1 VRRFSD
7 DSRWVGIEEIKKVLI
22 SDPLSNKGLEILAR
36 AKHLKYDIKPGLPPE
51 ELKKIIPEYDAI
63 IIRSETKL
71 KAEIIEAADRLK
83 VIGRAGIGL
92 DNVDLPAATKKG
104 IVVMN
109 TPQENAIAAAEHTIA
124 MMLSISRRIP
134 QATSSMKAGKWEK
147 KKFMGVEL
155 YNKTLG
161 IVGIGVIGSIVA
173 DRARGLKMKV
183 VAYDPYISKEA
194 AEKKGV
200 DLVSFDELLSRSDF
214 ISVHTPLT
222 EETRNLIDKNAFRK
236 MKDGVI
242 LIHCARG
249 GIVSERDLYDAIQ
262 EGKVA
267 GAALDVF
274 EKEPAVGNPLFELEQ
289 VISTPHLGAST
300 GEAQEN
306 VSIAIA
312 QQIVDYLTFGEARNA
327 VNIPMVSPDI
337 LPFLRPYLRL
347 GEKLGS
353 FLGQI
358 SNYAIEEVLIEYHGE
373 VVEYGTK
380 PITISVL
387 KGMLT
392 PFVGETV
399 NFVNAQVMA
408 KERGMKIT
416 ESSSAKT
423 EDFAS
428 LIAITARSKMEQNY
442 IAGALF
448 GRKELR
454 IVKLNDFFIEAIPE
468 GYILLVNNYDRPGVI
483 GNVGTTLGNKNIN
496 IATMQFGRDR
506 MGGNAISLLHLDA
519 PLPPGVLGEILRLP
533 NIISVRQIQ
542 L

>member
-1 VRRFSD
+1 M
-7 DSRWVGIEEIKKVLI
+7 EEIRRVLV
-22 SDPLSNKGLEILAR
+22 SDPLSNKGLEILERAR
-36 AKHLKYDIKPGLPPE
+36 NLKYDLKPGLSPE
-51 ELKKIIPEYDAI
+51 ELKKIIPEYDGI
-63 IIRSETKL
+63 IVRSETRL
-71 KAEIIEAADRLK
+71 KADLIEAGKRLK

-124 MMLSISRRIP
+124 MILSVSRKIP
-134 QATSSMKAGKWEK
+134 QATASMKAGKWEK

-161 IVGIGVIGSIVA
+161 LIGIGVIGTIVA

-183 VAYDPYISKEA
+183 IGYDPYLSKEI

-200 DLVSFDELLSRSDF
+200 DLVSLDELLRRSDF
-214 ISVHTPLT
+214 ISIHTPLT
-222 EETRNLIDKNAFRK
+222 DETRNLIDKNSFPK
-236 MKDGVI
+236 MKEGVI
-242 LIHCARG
+242 LVNCARG
-249 GIVSERDLYDAIQ
+249 GIIHEKDLYDAIQ
-262 EGKVA
+262 GGKVA

-274 EKEPAVGNPLFELEQ
+274 EKEPAVGNPLMELEG
-289 VISTPHLGAST
+289 VISTPHLGAAT
-300 GEAQEN
+300 EEAQEN
-306 VSIAIA
+306 VAIA
-312 QQIVDYLTFGEARNA
+312 VAQQVVDFLTLGEARNA
-327 VNIPMVSPDI
+327 VNMPVVSPDI
-337 LPFLRPYLRL
+337 LPSLRPYLRL
-347 GEKLGS
+347 GEQLGS

-358 SNYAIEEVLIEYHGE
+358 SNYAIEEILIEYYGE

-387 KGMLT
+387 KGLLT

-399 NFVNAQVMA
+399 NFVNAPVMA
-408 KERGMKIT
+408 KERGIKIT
-416 ESSSAKT
+416 ESTRAEA

-428 LIAITARSKMEQNY
+428 LIAIKVRSKMEQNY
-442 IAGALF
+442 IAGTLF

-468 GYILLVNNYDRPGVI
+468 GHILLVNNYDKPGVI
-483 GNVGTTLGNKNIN
+483 GNIGNALGSRSIN
-496 IATMQFGRDR
+496 IATMQFGRDQ
-506 MGGNAISLLHLDA
+506 MGGNAISLLHLDV
-519 PLPPGVLGEILRLP
+519 PLPPGTVGEILRLP

>member
-1 VRRFSD
+1 M
-7 DSRWVGIEEIKKVLI
+7 EEIKRVLV
-22 SDPLSNKGLEILAR
+22 SDPLSSKGLEILGS
-36 AKHLKYDIKPGLPPE
+36 AKNLKYDLKPGLSPE
-51 ELKKIIPEYDAI
+51 ELIKIMPEYDAI

-71 KAEIIEAADRLK
+71 KADLIEAGRRLK

-104 IVVMN
+104 VVVMN

-124 MMLSISRRIP
+124 MILSISRKIP
-134 QATSSMKAGKWEK
+134 QATASMKAGKWEK

-155 YNKTLG
+155 YTKTLG
-161 IVGIGVIGSIVA
+161 LIGIGVIGTIVA

-183 VAYDPYISKEA
+183 IGYDPYLSKEV

-200 DLVSFDELLSRSDF
+200 DMVSLDELLERSDF
-214 ISVHTPLT
+214 ISIHTPLT
-222 EETRNLIDKNAFRK
+222 DETRNLIDKKAFSK
-236 MKDGVI
+236 MKKGVI
-242 LIHCARG
+242 LVNCARG
-249 GIVSERDLYDAIQ
+249 GIINEKDLHEALQ

-274 EKEPAVGNPLFELEQ
+274 EKEPSIGNPLLELEG
-289 VISTPHLGAST
+289 VISTPHLGAAT
-300 GEAQEN
+300 EEAQEN

-312 QQIVDYLTFGEARNA
+312 QQVVDFLTSGEARNA
-327 VNIPMVSPDI
+327 VNMPAVSPDI

-347 GEKLGS
+347 GEQLGS

-358 SNYAIEEVLIEYHGE
+358 SNYAIEEVLIEYYGE

-387 KGMLT
+387 KGLLT

-399 NFVNAQVMA
+399 NFVNAPVMA
-408 KERGMKIT
+408 KERGIKVT
-416 ESSSAKT
+416 ESTRAVT
-423 EDFAS
+423 EDYAS
-428 LIAITARSKMEQNY
+428 LIAITARSKMEPNY
-442 IAGALF
+442 IAGTLF

-468 GYILLVNNYDRPGVI
+468 GHILLVNNYDKPGVI
-483 GNVGTTLGNKNIN
+483 GNIGNALGSRNIN
-496 IATMQFGRDR
+496 IATMQFGRDQ
-506 MGGNAISLLHLDA
+506 MGGKAISLLHLDV
-519 PLPPGVLGEILRLP
+519 PLPAGMVGDILRLP

>member
-1 VRRFSD
+1 MKGWPSGLRRCEM
-7 DSRWVGIEEIKKVLI
+7 EEIKRILV
-22 SDPLSNKGLEILAR
+22 SDPLSKKGLEILER
-36 AKHLKYDIKPGLPPE
+36 AKNLRVDVKPGLSLE
-51 ELKKIIPEYDAI
+51 ELKKIISEYDGI

-71 KAEIIEAADRLK
+71 KGELIEAGERLK

-92 DNVDLPAATKKG
+92 DNVDLPTATKKG

-124 MMLSISRRIP
+124 MILSISRKIP
-134 QATSSMKAGKWEK
+134 QATASMKTGKWEK

-155 YNKTLG
+155 YNKTMGL
-161 IVGIGVIGSIVA
+161 IGIGVIGTVVA

-183 VAYDPYISKEA
+183 IGYDPYLTKET

-222 EETRNLIDKNAFRK
+222 DETRDLIDKNAFSK
-236 MKDGVI
+236 MKNGVI
-242 LIHCARG
+242 LVNCARG
-249 GIVSERDLYDAIQ
+249 GIIKEKDLYDAIRG
-262 EGKVA
+262 GKVA

-274 EKEPAVGNPLFELEQ
+274 EKEPATGNPLLELEE

-306 VSIAIA
+306 VAIAIA
-312 QQIVDYLTFGEARNA
+312 NQVVDYLTLGEARNA
-327 VNIPMVSPDI
+327 VNMPAVSPDI

-373 VVEYGTK
+373 VLEYGTK

-387 KGMLT
+387 KGLLT

-399 NFVNAQVMA
+399 NFVNAPVMA
-408 KERGMKIT
+408 KERGIRVT
-416 ESSSAKT
+416 ESTRDKA

-428 LIAITARSKMEQNY
+428 LIALTARSKMEQNY
-442 IAGALF
+442 IAGTLF
-448 GRKELR
+448 GKKELR
-454 IVKLNDFFIEAIPE
+454 IVKLNDFFIEALPE
-468 GYILLVNNYDRPGVI
+468 GYILLVNNYDKPGVI
-483 GNVGTTLGNKNIN
+483 GNIGAALGTRNIN

-519 PLPPGVLGEILRLP
+519 SLPPGMLGEILRLP
-533 NIISVRQIQ
+533 NIISVRQIK

>member
-1 VRRFSD
+1 M
-7 DSRWVGIEEIKKVLI
+7 EEIKKVLV
-22 SDPLSNKGLEILAR
+22 SDPLSKKGLEILGR
-36 AKHLKYDIKPGLPPE
+36 AQNLQYDLKPGLSPE
-51 ELKKIIPEYDAI
+51 ELKKILPEYDGI

-71 KAEIIEAADRLK
+71 KSDIIEAGTRLR

-124 MMLSISRRIP
+124 MILSISRKIP
-134 QATSSMKAGKWEK
+134 QATASMKAGKWEK

-161 IVGIGVIGSIVA
+161 MIGVGVIGTVVA

-183 VAYDPYISKEA
+183 IGYDPYLSKEV

-200 DLVSFDELLSRSDF
+200 DLVSYDELLNRSDF
-214 ISVHTPLT
+214 VTVHTPLT
-222 EETRNLIDKNAFRK
+222 DETRNLIDKNTLDK

-242 LIHCARG
+242 LINCARG
-249 GIVSERDLYDAIQ
+249 GIINEKDLYDAIKG
-262 EGKVA
+262 GKVA

-274 EKEPAVGNPLFELEQ
+274 EKEPATGNPLLELEE
-289 VISTPHLGAST
+289 VVTTPHLGAST

-312 QQIVDYLTFGEARNA
+312 QQIVDYLTIGEARNA
-327 VNIPMVSPDI
+327 VNMPAVSPDI

-358 SNYAIEEVLIEYHGE
+358 SNYAIEELLIEYQGE
-373 VVEYGTK
+373 VVDYGTK

-387 KGMLT
+387 KGLLT

-399 NFVNAQVMA
+399 NFVNAPVMA
-408 KERGMKIT
+408 KERGIKIT
-416 ESSSAKT
+416 ESTSAKA

-428 LIAITARSKMEQNY
+428 LIALTARSKMEQNY
-442 IAGALF
+442 IAGTPF
-448 GRKELR
+448 GRRELR
-454 IVKLNDFFIEAIPE
+454 IVKLNDFLIEALPE
-468 GYILLVNNYDRPGVI
+468 GYILLVNNYDKPGVI
-483 GNVGTTLGNKNIN
+483 GNLGNALGSRNIN

-519 PLPPGVLGEILRLP
+519 PLPPGMLGEILRLP

>member
-1 VRRFSD
+1 M
-7 DSRWVGIEEIKKVLI
+7 EEIKKILV
-22 SDPLSNKGLEILAR
+22 SDPLSTKGLEILEG
-36 AKHLKYDIKPGLPPE
+36 AKNLKYDLKPGLSPE
-51 ELKKIIPEYDAI
+51 ELKRVLPGYDAI

-71 KAEIIEAADRLK
+71 KADLVEAGTRLK

-109 TPQENAIAAAEHTIA
+109 TPQENAIAAAEHTLA
-124 MMLSISRRIP
+124 MILSVSRKIP
-134 QATSSMKAGKWEK
+134 QATASMKAGKWEK

-155 YNKTLG
+155 YTKTLG
-161 IVGIGVIGSIVA
+161 LIGIGVIGTIVA

-183 VAYDPYISKEA
+183 IGYDPYLSKEV

-200 DLVSFDELLSRSDF
+200 DMVSLEELLARSDF
-214 ISVHTPLT
+214 ISIHTPLT
-222 EETRNLIDKNAFRK
+222 DETRNLIDRKAFSK
-236 MKDGVI
+236 MKKGVI
-242 LIHCARG
+242 LVNCARG
-249 GIVSERDLYDAIQ
+249 GIVNEKDLHEAVQ

-274 EKEPAVGNPLFELEQ
+274 EKEPSIGNPLLDLEA
-289 VISTPHLGAST
+289 VISTPHLGAAT
-300 GEAQEN
+300 EEAQEN
-306 VSIAIA
+306 VAIAIA
-312 QQIVDYLTFGEARNA
+312 QQVVEFLTSGEARNA
-327 VNIPMVSPDI
+327 VNMPAVSPDI
-337 LPFLRPYLRL
+337 LPSLRPYLRL
-347 GEKLGS
+347 GEQLGS

-358 SNYAIEEVLIEYHGE
+358 SNYAIEEVLIEYYGE

-387 KGMLT
+387 KGLLT

-399 NFVNAQVMA
+399 NFVNAPIMA
-408 KERGMKIT
+408 KERGIKVT
-416 ESSSAKT
+416 ESTRAVA
-423 EDFAS
+423 EDYAS
-428 LIAITARSKMEQNY
+428 LIAITARSKMERNY
-442 IAGALF
+442 IAGTLF

-468 GYILLVNNYDRPGVI
+468 GHILLVSNYDKPGVI
-483 GNVGTTLGNKNIN
+483 GNIGNTLGSRNIN
-496 IATMQFGRDR
+496 IATMQFGRDQ
-506 MGGNAISLLHLDA
+506 MGGKAISLLHLDV
-519 PLPPGVLGEILRLP
+519 PLPAGMVGDILRLP

>member
-1 VRRFSD
+1 M
-7 DSRWVGIEEIKKVLI
+7 EEIKKVLV
-22 SDPLSNKGLEILAR
+22 SDPLSNKGLEILGK
-36 AKHLKYDIKPGLPPE
+36 AKGLKYDIKSGLPPE
-51 ELKKIIPEYDAI
+51 ELKKIIPEYDAVI
-63 IIRSETKL
+63 VRSETKL
-71 KAEIIEAADRLK
+71 KAEIIEVADRLK

-92 DNVDLPAATKKG
+92 DNVDLAAATKKG

-124 MMLSISRRIP
+124 LMLSISRKIP
-134 QATSSMKAGKWEK
+134 QATSSMKEGKWEK

-161 IVGIGVIGSIVA
+161 IIGIGVIGTIVA

-183 VAYDPYISKEA
+183 IAYDPYLSKEA

-200 DLVSFDELLSRSDF
+200 DLVSFDELLARSDF
-214 ISVHTPLT
+214 ISIHTPLT
-222 EETRNLIDKNAFRK
+222 DETRNLIDQNAFKK

-242 LIHCARG
+242 LINCARG
-249 GIVSERDLYDAIQ
+249 GIINEKDLYDAIK

-274 EKEPAVGNPLFELEQ
+274 EKEPAIGNPLLELEE

-300 GEAQEN
+300 AEAQEN
-306 VSIAIA
+306 VAIAIA
-312 QQIVDYLTFGEARNA
+312 HQIVDYLLLGEARNA
-327 VNIPMVSPDI
+327 VNMPMVSPGI
-337 LPFLRPYLRL
+337 LPFLRPYLRM
-347 GEKLGS
+347 GETLGS

-358 SNYAIEEVLIEYHGE
+358 SNYAIEEVVIEYHGE

-387 KGMLT
+387 KGLLT

-408 KERGMKIT
+408 KERGIGIT
-416 ESSSAKT
+416 ESTSAKA

-428 LIAITARSKMEQNY
+428 LIGITARSKMEQNY
-442 IAGALF
+442 IAGTLF

-483 GNVGTTLGNKNIN
+483 GNIGVALGSRNIN

-506 MGGNAISLLHLDA
+506 MGGNAISLLHLDT
-519 PLPPGVLGEILRLP
+519 PLPPGMLGEILRLP

>member
-1 VRRFSD
+1 M
-7 DSRWVGIEEIKKVLI
+7 EEIKKVLI
-22 SDPLSNKGLEILAR
+22 SDPLSNKGLEILGK
-36 AKHLKYDIKPGLPPE
+36 AKNLKYDIKSGLPPE

-63 IIRSETKL
+63 IVRSETKL

-92 DNVDLPAATKKG
+92 DNVDLSAATKKG

-124 MMLSISRRIP
+124 MMLSISRKIP

-147 KKFMGVEL
+147 KKFIGVEL

-161 IVGIGVIGSIVA
+161 IIGIGVIGSIVA

-183 VAYDPYISKEA
+183 IAYDPYISKEV

-200 DLVSFDELLSRSDF
+200 DLVLLDELLSRSDF
-214 ISVHTPLT
+214 ISVHTPLID
-222 EETRNLIDKNAFRK
+222 ETRNLINKDAFRK
-236 MKDGVI
+236 VKGGVI
-242 LIHCARG
+242 LINCARG
-249 GIVSERDLYDAIQ
+249 GIVNEKDLYDAIK

-274 EKEPAVGNPLFELEQ
+274 EKEPAVGNSLIELEQ

-312 QQIVDYLTFGEARNA
+312 QQIVDYLMFGEARNA

-358 SNYAIEEVLIEYHGE
+358 SNYAIDEVLIEYHGE

-387 KGMLT
+387 KGLLT

-408 KERGMKIT
+408 KERGMRIT
-416 ESSSAKT
+416 ESTTAKA

-428 LIAITARSKMEQNY
+428 LIAITTRSKMEQHY
-442 IAGALF
+442 IAGTLF

-483 GNVGTTLGNKNIN
+483 GNIGTALGTRNIN

-506 MGGNAISLLHLDA
+506 IGGNAISLLHLDA
-519 PLPPGVLGEILRLP
+519 PLPTGMLGEILRLP

>member
-1 VRRFSD
+1 M
-7 DSRWVGIEEIKKVLI
+7 EEIKRVLV
-22 SDPLSNKGLEILAR
+22 SDPLSSKGLEILER
-36 AKHLKYDIKPGLPPE
+36 AENLKYDLKPGLSPE
-51 ELKKIIPEYDAI
+51 ELKKVIPEYDAI

-71 KAEIIEAADRLK
+71 KADLIEAGRRLK

-124 MMLSISRRIP
+124 MVLSVSRKIP
-134 QATSSMKAGKWEK
+134 QATASMKAGKWEK

-155 YNKTLG
+155 YTKTLG
-161 IVGIGVIGSIVA
+161 LIGIGVIGTIVA

-183 VAYDPYISKEA
+183 IGYDPYLSKEV

-200 DLVSFDELLSRSDF
+200 DMVSLDELLERSDF
-214 ISVHTPLT
+214 ISIHTPLT
-222 EETRNLIDKNAFRK
+222 DETRNLIDKKAFSK
-236 MKDGVI
+236 MKKGVI
-242 LIHCARG
+242 LVNCARG
-249 GIVSERDLYDAIQ
+249 GIIDEKDLHEALQ

-274 EKEPAVGNPLFELEQ
+274 EKEPSIGNPLLELEG
-289 VISTPHLGAST
+289 VISTPHLGAAT
-300 GEAQEN
+300 EEAQEN
-306 VSIAIA
+306 VAIAIA
-312 QQIVDYLTFGEARNA
+312 QQVVDFLTSGEARNA
-327 VNIPMVSPDI
+327 VNMPAVSPDI

-347 GEKLGS
+347 GEQLGS

-358 SNYAIEEVLIEYHGE
+358 SNYAIEEVLIEYYGE

-387 KGMLT
+387 KGLLT

-399 NFVNAQVMA
+399 NFVNAPIMA
-408 KERGMKIT
+408 KERGIKVT
-416 ESSSAKT
+416 ESTRAVT
-423 EDFAS
+423 EDYAS
-428 LIAITARSKMEQNY
+428 LIAITARSKMERNY
-442 IAGALF
+442 IAGTLF
-448 GRKELR
+448 GMKELR

-468 GYILLVNNYDRPGVI
+468 GHILLVNNYDKPGVI
-483 GNVGTTLGNKNIN
+483 GNIGNALGSRNIN
-496 IATMQFGRDR
+496 IATMQFGRDQ
-506 MGGNAISLLHLDA
+506 MGGKAISLLHLDV
-519 PLPPGVLGEILRLP
+519 PLPAGMVGDILRLP

>member
-1 VRRFSD
+1 M
-7 DSRWVGIEEIKKVLI
+7 EEIKKVLV
-22 SDPLSNKGLEILAR
+22 SDPLSKKGLEILGK
-36 AKHLKYDIKPGLPPE
+36 AKNLKYDIKPGLSSE
-51 ELKKIIPEYDAI
+51 ELKKIITEYDGI
-63 IIRSETKL
+63 IVRSETKL

-92 DNVDLPAATKKG
+92 DNVDLSAATKKG

-124 MMLSISRRIP
+124 MMLSISRKIP

-155 YNKTLG
+155 YNKTFG
-161 IVGIGVIGSIVA
+161 IIGIGVIGTIVA
-173 DRARGLKMKV
+173 DRARALKMRV
-183 VAYDPYISKEA
+183 IAYDPYISKEV

-200 DLVSFDELLSRSDF
+200 DLVSLDELLSRSDF
-214 ISVHTPLT
+214 ISVHSPLT

-242 LIHCARG
+242 LINCARG
-249 GIVSERDLYDAIQ
+249 GIVNEKDLYDAIK
-262 EGKVA
+262 ERKVA

-274 EKEPAVGNPLFELEQ
+274 EEEPAIGNPLFELEE

-300 GEAQEN
+300 AEAQEN
-306 VSIAIA
+306 VAIAIA
-312 QQIVDYLTFGEARNA
+312 QQIVDYLILGEARNA
-327 VNIPMVSPDI
+327 VNLPMVSPDI
-337 LPFLRPYLRL
+337 LPFMRPYLKL

-358 SNYAIEEVLIEYHGE
+358 SNYAIEEVVIEYHGE
-373 VVEYGTK
+373 VVEYGIK
-380 PITISVL
+380 PITTSVL
-387 KGMLT
+387 KGLLT

-399 NFVNAQVMA
+399 NFVNALIMA
-408 KERGMKIT
+408 KERGIRIT
-416 ESSSAKT
+416 ESTSAEA

-428 LIAITARSKMEQNY
+428 LVAITVRSKMEQNY
-442 IAGALF
+442 IAGTLF

-454 IVKLNDFFIEAIPE
+454 IVKLNAFFIEAIPE

-483 GNVGTTLGNKNIN
+483 GNIGATLGNKHIN

-506 MGGNAISLLHLDA
+506 MGGNAISLLHLDV
-519 PLPPGVLGEILRLP
+519 PLPTGMLGEILRLP

>member
-1 VRRFSD
+1 
-7 DSRWVGIEEIKKVLI
+7 
-22 SDPLSNKGLEILAR
+22 
-36 AKHLKYDIKPGLPPE
+36 
-51 ELKKIIPEYDAI
+51 
-63 IIRSETKL
+63 
-71 KAEIIEAADRLK
+71 

-124 MMLSISRRIP
+124 MILSISRKIP
-134 QATSSMKAGKWEK
+134 QATASMKAGKWEK

-161 IVGIGVIGSIVA
+161 MVGIGVIGTIVA

-183 VAYDPYISKEA
+183 IGYDPYLSKEI

-200 DLVSFDELLSRSDF
+200 DLVSFDELLARSDF
-214 ISVHTPLT
+214 ITVHTPLT
-222 EETRNLIDKNAFRK
+222 EETRSLIDKNAFDK
-236 MKDGVI
+236 MKNGVI
-242 LIHCARG
+242 MINCARG
-249 GIVSERDLYDAIQ
+249 GIIHEKDLYDAIKG
-262 EGKVA
+262 GKVA

-274 EKEPAVGNPLFELEQ
+274 EKEPAIGNPLLELEE
-289 VISTPHLGAST
+289 VVSTPHLGAST

-312 QQIVDYLTFGEARNA
+312 QQIVDYLTLGEARNA
-327 VNIPMVSPDI
+327 VNMPAVSPDI

-347 GEKLGS
+347 GEQLGS
-353 FLGQI
+353 FLSQI

-373 VVEYGTK
+373 AVEYGTK
-380 PITISVL
+380 PIMISVL
-387 KGMLT
+387 KGLLT

-399 NFVNAQVMA
+399 NFVNAPVMA
-408 KERGMKIT
+408 KERGIRVT
-416 ESSSAKT
+416 ESTSARA

-442 IAGALF
+442 IVGTLF

-454 IVKLNDFFIEAIPE
+454 IVKLNDFFIEALPE
-468 GYILLVNNYDRPGVI
+468 GYILLVNNYDKPGVI
-483 GNVGTTLGNKNIN
+483 GNLGNALGSRNIN

-519 PLPPGVLGEILRLP
+519 PLPPGMLGEILRLP

>member
-1 VRRFSD
+1 M
-7 DSRWVGIEEIKKVLI
+7 EEIRRVLV
-22 SDPLSNKGLEILAR
+22 SDPLSSKGLEILEG
-36 AKHLKYDIKPGLPPE
+36 AKNLKYDLKPGLSPE
-51 ELKKIIPEYDAI
+51 ELKKVMPDYDAI

-71 KAEIIEAADRLK
+71 KADLIEAGRRLK

-104 IVVMN
+104 VVVMN

-124 MMLSISRRIP
+124 MILSISRKIP
-134 QATSSMKAGKWEK
+134 QATASMKAGKWEK

-155 YNKTLG
+155 YTKTLG
-161 IVGIGVIGSIVA
+161 LIGIGVIGTIVA

-183 VAYDPYISKEA
+183 IGYDPYLSKEV

-200 DLVSFDELLSRSDF
+200 DTVSLDELLERSDF
-214 ISVHTPLT
+214 ISIHTPLT
-222 EETRNLIDKNAFRK
+222 DETRSLIDKKAFSK
-236 MKDGVI
+236 MKKGVI
-242 LIHCARG
+242 VVNCARG
-249 GIVSERDLYDAIQ
+249 GIVNEKDLHEAIQ

-274 EKEPAVGNPLFELEQ
+274 EKEPSIGNPLLELEG
-289 VISTPHLGAST
+289 VISTPHLGAAT
-300 GEAQEN
+300 EEAQEN
-306 VSIAIA
+306 VAIAIA
-312 QQIVDYLTFGEARNA
+312 QQVVEFLTSGEARNA
-327 VNIPMVSPDI
+327 VNMPAVSPDI
-337 LPFLRPYLRL
+337 LPSLRPYLRL
-347 GEKLGS
+347 GEQLGS

-358 SNYAIEEVLIEYHGE
+358 SNQAIEEVLIEYYGE

-387 KGMLT
+387 KGLLT

-399 NFVNAQVMA
+399 NFVNAPIMA
-408 KERGMKIT
+408 KERGIKVT
-416 ESSSAKT
+416 ESTRAVT
-423 EDFAS
+423 EDYAS
-428 LIAITARSKMEQNY
+428 LIAITARSKAERNY
-442 IAGALF
+442 IAGTLF

-468 GYILLVNNYDRPGVI
+468 GHILLVNNYDKPGVI
-483 GNVGTTLGNKNIN
+483 GNIGGALGSRNIN
-496 IATMQFGRDR
+496 IATMQFGRDQ
-506 MGGNAISLLHLDA
+506 MGGRAISLLHLDG
-519 PLPPGVLGEILRLP
+519 PLPSGMVGDILRLP

>member
-1 VRRFSD
+1 M
-7 DSRWVGIEEIKKVLI
+7 EEIGRVLV
-22 SDPLSNKGLEILAR
+22 SDPLSSKGLEILER
-36 AKHLKYDIKPGLPPE
+36 AKGLKFDVKPGLSPE
-51 ELKKIIPEYDAI
+51 ELKKIIPEYDGI

-71 KAEIIEAADRLK
+71 KGELIEAGKRLK

-104 IVVMN
+104 VVVMN
-109 TPQENAIAAAEHTIA
+109 TPQENAIAAAEHTVA
-124 MMLSISRRIP
+124 MILSVSRKIP
-134 QATSSMKAGKWEK
+134 QATASMKEGKWEK

-161 IVGIGVIGSIVA
+161 LIGIGVIGTIVA

-183 VAYDPYISKEA
+183 IGYDPYLSKEV

-200 DLVSFDELLSRSDF
+200 DLVSLDELLSRSDF

-222 EETRNLIDKNAFRK
+222 DETRNLIDKKAFSK
-236 MKDGVI
+236 MKKGVI
-242 LIHCARG
+242 LVNCARG
-249 GIVSERDLYDAIQ
+249 GIINEKDLYDAIQ

-274 EKEPAVGNPLFELEQ
+274 EKEPSTGNPLLELEA
-289 VISTPHLGAST
+289 VISTPHLGAAT
-300 GEAQEN
+300 EEAQEN
-306 VSIAIA
+306 VATAIA
-312 QQIVDYLTFGEARNA
+312 QQVVDFLTLGEARNA
-327 VNIPMVSPDI
+327 VNMPAVSPDI
-337 LPFLRPYLRL
+337 LPSLRPYLRL
-347 GEKLGS
+347 GEQLGS

-358 SNYAIEEVLIEYHGE
+358 SNYAIEEILIEYHGE

-387 KGMLT
+387 KGLLT

-399 NFVNAQVMA
+399 NFVNAPIMA
-408 KERGMKIT
+408 KERGIKVT
-416 ESSSAKT
+416 ESTRAVA
-423 EDFAS
+423 EDYAS
-428 LIAITARSKMEQNY
+428 LIALTTRSKMEQNY
-442 IAGALF
+442 IAGTLF

-468 GYILLVNNYDRPGVI
+468 GYILLVNNYDKPGVI
-483 GNVGTTLGNKNIN
+483 GNIGNALGGRNIN

-506 MGGNAISLLHLDA
+506 MGGHAISLLHLDV
-519 PLPPGVLGEILRLP
+519 PLPPGMVGDILRLP

>member
-1 VRRFSD
+1 MEEVR
-7 DSRWVGIEEIKKVLI
+7 KVLV
-22 SDPLSNKGLEILAR
+22 SDPLSKKGLEILGR
-36 AKHLKYDIKPGLPPE
+36 AKNIHCDFRPGLTPD
-51 ELKKIIPEYDAI
+51 ELKRILPEYDAI
-63 IIRSETKL
+63 IVRSETKL
-71 KAEIIEAADRLK
+71 KKEIIEAGDRLK

-92 DNVDLPAATKKG
+92 DNVDVSAATKKG

-109 TPQENAIAAAEHTIA
+109 TPKENAIAAAEHTIA
-124 MMLSISRRIP
+124 MMLSISRKIP
-134 QATSSMKAGKWEK
+134 QATASMKGGKWEK
-147 KKFMGVEL
+147 KRFMGVEL

-161 IVGIGVIGSIVA
+161 LIGIGVIGTIVA

-183 VAYDPYISKEA
+183 IGYDPYLSKEV

-214 ISVHTPLT
+214 ITIHTPLT
-222 EETRNLIDKNAFRK
+222 EETRNLIGKTAFEK
-236 MKDGVI
+236 VKPGVI
-242 LIHCARG
+242 LVNCARG
-249 GIVSERDLYDAIQ
+249 GIVNEKDLYEAIQ
-262 EGKVA
+262 AGKVS

-274 EKEPAVGNPLFELEQ
+274 EQEPAVGNPILELEG
-289 VISTPHLGAST
+289 VIGTPHLGAST

-312 QQIVDYLTFGEARNA
+312 QQIVNYFTSGEARNA
-327 VNIPMVSPDI
+327 VNMPAVSPEI
-337 LPFLRPYLRL
+337 LPLLKPYLRL

-358 SNYAIEEVLIEYHGE
+358 SNYAIEEVLIEYQGE

-387 KGMLT
+387 KGLLT

-399 NFVNAQVMA
+399 NYVNAPVMA
-408 KERGMKIT
+408 KERGIRVT
-416 ESSSAKT
+416 ESMSEKA

-428 LIAITARSKMEQNY
+428 LIALTVRSKMEENY
-442 IAGALF
+442 IAGTLF
-448 GRKELR
+448 GRRELR

-468 GYILLVNNYDRPGVI
+468 GFILLVHNYDRPGVI
-483 GNVGTTLGNKNIN
+483 GNIGSALGSRNIN

-506 MGGNAISLLHLDA
+506 IGGIAISLLHLDS
-519 PLPPGVLGEILRLP
+519 PLPPGVAGEILRLP

-542 L
+542 LNG

>member
-1 VRRFSD
+1 M
-7 DSRWVGIEEIKKVLI
+7 GEIKKVLV
-22 SDPLSNKGLEILAR
+22 SDPLSEKGLEILGR
-36 AKHLKYDIKPGLPPE
+36 AKGLQYDIKSGLPPE
-51 ELKKIIPEYDAI
+51 ELKKCLPEYDAI

-71 KAEIIEAADRLK
+71 KAEIIEAGDRLK

-92 DNVDLPAATKKG
+92 DNVDLSAATKKG
-104 IVVMN
+104 VVVMN

-124 MMLSISRRIP
+124 MMLSISRKIP
-134 QATSSMKAGKWEK
+134 QATCSMKAGKWEK
-147 KKFMGVEL
+147 KSFLGVEL
-155 YNKTLG
+155 YTKTLG
-161 IVGIGVIGSIVA
+161 IIGIGVIGTIVA

-183 VAYDPYISKEA
+183 IAYDPYLSKEV

-200 DLVSFDELLSRSDF
+200 DLVSLEELLNRSDF
-214 ISVHTPLT
+214 ISIHTPLT
-222 EETRNLIDKNAFRK
+222 EETRNLIDKNTLAK
-236 MKDGVI
+236 MKNGVI
-242 LIHCARG
+242 LVNCARG
-249 GIVSERDLYDAIQ
+249 GIINEKDLYDAIKA
-262 EGKVA
+262 GKVA

-274 EKEPAVGNPLFELEQ
+274 EKEPAIGNPLVELEQ

-312 QQIVDYLTFGEARNA
+312 QQIVDYLLYGEARNA
-327 VNIPMVSPDI
+327 VNLPMVSPDL
-337 LPFLRPYLRL
+337 LPLMRPYLNL

-353 FLGQI
+353 FLGQV
-358 SNYAIEEVLIEYHGE
+358 SNYAIEEVLIEYQGE

-380 PITISVL
+380 PITTSVL
-387 KGMLT
+387 KGLLT

-399 NFVNAQVMA
+399 NFVNAHVVA
-408 KERGMKIT
+408 KERGIRIT
-416 ESSSAKT
+416 ESTSAKA

-428 LIAITARSKMEQNY
+428 LLTITGRSKVEQNY
-442 IAGALF
+442 IAGTLF

-454 IVKLNDFFIEAIPE
+454 IVRLNDIFIEAIPE

-483 GNVGTTLGNKNIN
+483 GNIGTALGSRNIN

-506 MGGNAISLLHLDA
+506 MGGHAISLLHIDA
-519 PLPPGVLGEILRLP
+519 PLPPGMLGEILRFP
-533 NIISVRQIQ
+533 HIISVRQIQ

>member
-1 VRRFSD
+1 M
-7 DSRWVGIEEIKKVLI
+7 EEIRRVLV
-22 SDPLSNKGLEILAR
+22 SDPLSSRGLEILGR
-36 AKHLKYDIKPGLPPE
+36 AKNLKYDLKPGLSPE
-51 ELKKIIPEYDAI
+51 ELKKIIPEYDGI
-63 IIRSETKL
+63 IVRSETKL
-71 KAEIIEAADRLK
+71 KEDLIEAGKRLK

-124 MMLSISRRIP
+124 MILSVSRKIP
-134 QATSSMKAGKWEK
+134 QATASMKAGKWEK

-161 IVGIGVIGSIVA
+161 LIGIGVIGTIVA

-183 VAYDPYISKEA
+183 IGYDPYLSKEI

-200 DLVSFDELLSRSDF
+200 DLVSLDELLRRSDF
-214 ISVHTPLT
+214 ISIHTPLT
-222 EETRNLIDKNAFRK
+222 DETRNLIDRNAFPK
-236 MKDGVI
+236 MKEGVI
-242 LIHCARG
+242 LVNCARG
-249 GIVSERDLYDAIQ
+249 GIIHEKDLYDAIQ
-262 EGKVA
+262 GGKVA

-274 EKEPAVGNPLFELEQ
+274 EKEPAVGNPLLELET
-289 VISTPHLGAST
+289 VISTPHLGAAT
-300 GEAQEN
+300 EEAQEN
-306 VSIAIA
+306 VAIAIS
-312 QQIVDYLTFGEARNA
+312 QQIVDFLTLGEARNA
-327 VNIPMVSPDI
+327 VNMPVVSPDI
-337 LPFLRPYLRL
+337 LPSLRPYLRL
-347 GEKLGS
+347 GEQLGS

-358 SNYAIEEVLIEYHGE
+358 SNYAIEEILIEYHGE

-387 KGMLT
+387 KGLLT

-399 NFVNAQVMA
+399 NFVNAPVMA
-408 KERGMKIT
+408 KERGIKIT
-416 ESSSAKT
+416 ESTRAEA

-428 LIAITARSKMEQNY
+428 LIALRTQSKMEQNY
-442 IAGALF
+442 IAGTLF

-468 GYILLVNNYDRPGVI
+468 GHILLVNNYDKPGVI
-483 GNVGTTLGNKNIN
+483 GNIGNALGSQNIN
-496 IATMQFGRDR
+496 IATMQFGRDQR
-506 MGGNAISLLHLDA
+506 GGNAISLLHLDV
-519 PLPPGVLGEILRLP
+519 PLPPGTVGEILRLP

>member
-1 VRRFSD
+1 M
-7 DSRWVGIEEIKKVLI
+7 EEIKKVLI
-22 SDPLSNKGLEILAR
+22 SDPLSKKGLEILGK
-36 AKHLKYDIKPGLPPE
+36 AKNIQYDLKTGLSPE
-51 ELKKIIPEYDAI
+51 ELKKILPEYDAI

-71 KAEIIEAADRLK
+71 KKDIIDVMDHLQ

-92 DNVDLPAATKKG
+92 DNVDLNAATKKG

-124 MMLSISRRIP
+124 MMLSISRKIP
-134 QATSSMKAGKWEK
+134 QATASMRAGKWEK

-155 YNKTLG
+155 YSKTLG
-161 IVGIGVIGSIVA
+161 LIGIGVIGTIVA

-183 VAYDPYISKEA
+183 IGYDPYLSKET

-200 DLVSFDELLSRSDF
+200 ELVSFDDLLSRSDF
-214 ISVHTPLT
+214 ISIHTPFT
-222 EETRNLIDKNAFRK
+222 DETRNLINQNTFAK
-236 MKDGVI
+236 MRNGVI
-242 LIHCARG
+242 LINCARG
-249 GIVSERDLYDAIQ
+249 GIVNEKDLYDAMKA
-262 EGKVA
+262 GKVA

-274 EKEPAVGNPLFELEQ
+274 EQEPATGNPLLELEE
-289 VISTPHLGAST
+289 VIGTPHLGAAT

-312 QQIVDYLTFGEARNA
+312 QQIVDYFTLGEARNA
-327 VNIPMVSPDI
+327 VNMPAVSPEI
-337 LPFLRPYLRL
+337 LPLLRPYLRL

-358 SNYAIEEVLIEYHGE
+358 SNYAIEEVLIEYQGE
-373 VVEYGTK
+373 VVDYGTK
-380 PITISVL
+380 PITISIL
-387 KGMLT
+387 KGLLT

-399 NFVNAQVMA
+399 NFVNAPVMA
-408 KERGMKIT
+408 KERGIRIT
-416 ESSSAKT
+416 ESTSVKA

-428 LIAITARSKMEQNY
+428 LIALTARSKMEENY

-454 IVKLNDFFIEAIPE
+454 IVKLNDFIIEALPE

-483 GNVGTTLGNKNIN
+483 GNIGTTLGSRDIN

-506 MGGNAISLLHLDA
+506 MGGTAISLLHLDS
-519 PLPPGVLGEILRLP
+519 PLPPGVIGEILRLP

>member
-1 VRRFSD
+1 M
-7 DSRWVGIEEIKKVLI
+7 EEIKRVLV
-22 SDPLSNKGLEILAR
+22 SDPLSSKGLEILER
-36 AKHLKYDIKPGLPPE
+36 AKGLKYDLKAGVSLE
-51 ELKKIIPEYDAI
+51 ELKRIIPEYDGI

-71 KAEIIEAADRLK
+71 KGDLIEAGNRLK

-92 DNVDLPAATKKG
+92 DNVDLPAATRKG

-109 TPQENAIAAAEHTIA
+109 TPQENAIAAAEHTMA
-124 MMLSISRRIP
+124 MIFSVSRKIP
-134 QATSSMKAGKWEK
+134 QATASMKAGKWEK

-161 IVGIGVIGSIVA
+161 LIGIGVIGTIVA
-173 DRARGLKMKV
+173 DRARGLRMKV
-183 VAYDPYISKEA
+183 IGYDPYLSKEI

-200 DLVSFDELLSRSDF
+200 DLVSLDELLRRSDF
-214 ISVHTPLT
+214 ISIHTPLT
-222 EETRNLIDKNAFRK
+222 DETRNLVDKNAFTK
-236 MKDGVI
+236 MKKGVI
-242 LIHCARG
+242 LINCARG
-249 GIVSERDLYDAIQ
+249 GIINEKDLYDSVKG
-262 EGKVA
+262 GKVA

-274 EKEPAVGNPLFELEQ
+274 EKEPAVGNPLLELES
-289 VISTPHLGAST
+289 VISTPHLGAAT
-300 GEAQEN
+300 EEAQEN
-306 VSIAIA
+306 VAIAIA
-312 QQIVDYLTFGEARNA
+312 QQVVDFLTLGEARNA
-327 VNIPMVSPDI
+327 VNMPAVSPDI
-337 LPFLRPYLRL
+337 LPSLRPYLRL
-347 GEKLGS
+347 GEQLGS

-358 SNYAIEEVLIEYHGE
+358 SNYAIEEILIEYHGE

-387 KGMLT
+387 KGLLT

-399 NFVNAQVMA
+399 NFVNAPVMA
-408 KERGMKIT
+408 KERGIKIT
-416 ESSSAKT
+416 ESTRAEA

-428 LIAITARSKMEQNY
+428 LIALTTRSKMEQNY
-442 IAGALF
+442 IAGTLF

-468 GYILLVNNYDRPGVI
+468 GHILLVNNYDKPGVI
-483 GNVGTTLGNKNIN
+483 GNIGNALGSRDIN

-506 MGGNAISLLHLDA
+506 MGGNAISLLHLDV
-519 PLPPGVLGEILRLP
+519 PLPPGMVGDILRMP

>member
-1 VRRFSD
+1 M
-7 DSRWVGIEEIKKVLI
+7 EEIKKILV
-22 SDPLSNKGLEILAR
+22 SDPLSKRGLEILDK
-36 AKHLKYDIKPGLPPE
+36 AKEIKYDLKPGLSPE

-71 KAEIIEAADRLK
+71 KAEIIEAADHLK

-92 DNVDLPAATKKG
+92 DNVDLRAATKKG

-124 MMLSISRRIP
+124 MMLSISRKIP
-134 QATSSMKAGKWEK
+134 QATAIMRAGKWEK
-147 KKFMGVEL
+147 RKFMGVEL
-155 YNKTLG
+155 YGKTLG
-161 IVGIGVIGSIVA
+161 LIGIGVIGTIVA

-183 VAYDPYISKEA
+183 IGYDPYLSKEV

-200 DLVSFDELLSRSDF
+200 ELVSMDELLNKSDF

-222 EETRNLIDKNAFRK
+222 DETRNLIDKNSFKK
-236 MKDGVI
+236 MRNGVI
-242 LIHCARG
+242 LINCARG
-249 GIVSERDLYDAIQ
+249 GIVNEKDLYEAIK

-274 EKEPAVGNPLFELEQ
+274 EKEPAIGNPLLELEE
-289 VISTPHLGAST
+289 VIGTPHLGAST

-312 QQIVDYLTFGEARNA
+312 QQIIDYLILGEARNA
-327 VNIPMVSPDI
+327 VNMPMVSPDI

-353 FLGQI
+353 FLAQI
-358 SNYAIEEVLIEYHGE
+358 CNYAIEEVLIEYHGE
-373 VVEYGTK
+373 VIEFGTK

-387 KGMLT
+387 KGLLT

-408 KERGMKIT
+408 KERGMRIT
-416 ESSSAKT
+416 ESTSAKA

-428 LIAITARSKMEQNY
+428 LIAITTRSKMEQNY

-454 IVKLNDFFIEAIPE
+454 IVKLNDFLIEAIPE
-468 GYILLVNNYDRPGVI
+468 GHILLVNNYDRPGVI
-483 GNVGTTLGNKNIN
+483 GNIGTALGSRNIN
-496 IATMQFGRDR
+496 IATMQFGRDQ
-506 MGGNAISLLHLDA
+506 MGGNAISLLHLDT
-519 PLPPGVLGEILRLP
+519 PLPPGILGEILRLP

>member
-1 VRRFSD
+1 M
-7 DSRWVGIEEIKKVLI
+7 EEIKRILV
-22 SDPLSNKGLEILAR
+22 SDPLSKKGLEILER
-36 AKHLKYDIKPGLPPE
+36 AKHLRLDVKPGLSPE
-51 ELKKIIPEYDAI
+51 ELKKIISEYDAI

-71 KAEIIEAADRLK
+71 KSELIEAGERLK

-92 DNVDLPAATKKG
+92 DNVDLPTATKRG

-124 MMLSISRRIP
+124 MILSISRKIP
-134 QATSSMKAGKWEK
+134 QATASMKTGKWEK

-161 IVGIGVIGSIVA
+161 LIGIGVIGTVVA

-183 VAYDPYISKEA
+183 IGYDPYLSKET

-222 EETRNLIDKNAFRK
+222 DETRNLIDKNALSK
-236 MKDGVI
+236 MKNGVI
-242 LIHCARG
+242 LVNCARG
-249 GIVSERDLYDAIQ
+249 GIINEKDLYDAIQ
-262 EGKVA
+262 GGKVA

-274 EKEPAVGNPLFELEQ
+274 EKEPATGNPLLELEE

-306 VSIAIA
+306 VAIAIA
-312 QQIVDYLTFGEARNA
+312 NQVVDYLTLGEARNA
-327 VNIPMVSPDI
+327 VNMPAVSPDI

-373 VVEYGTK
+373 VLEYGTK

-387 KGMLT
+387 KGLLT

-399 NFVNAQVMA
+399 NFVNAPVMA
-408 KERGMKIT
+408 KERGIRIT
-416 ESSSAKT
+416 ESTSDKA

-428 LIAITARSKMEQNY
+428 LIALTARSKMEQNY
-442 IAGALF
+442 IAGTLF
-448 GRKELR
+448 GKKDLR
-454 IVKLNDFFIEAIPE
+454 IVKLNDFFIEALPE
-468 GYILLVNNYDRPGVI
+468 GYILLVNNYDKPGVI
-483 GNVGTTLGNKNIN
+483 GNIGMALGGRNIN

-506 MGGNAISLLHLDA
+506 MGGTAISLLHLDA
-519 PLPPGVLGEILRLP
+519 SLPPGMLGEILRLP

>member
-1 VRRFSD
+1 MED
-7 DSRWVGIEEIKKVLI
+7 TKKVLV
-22 SDPLSNKGLEILAR
+22 SDPLSNKGLEILGK
-36 AKHLKYDIKPGLPPE
+36 AKNLKVDIQPGLPPE

-71 KAEIIEAADRLK
+71 KGDIIEAATRLK

-92 DNVDLPAATKKG
+92 DNVDLPVATKKG

-124 MMLSISRRIP
+124 MMLSISRKIP
-134 QATSSMKAGKWEK
+134 QATSSMKGGKWEK

-161 IVGIGVIGSIVA
+161 LVGIGVIGTVVA

-183 VAYDPYISKEA
+183 IGYDPYLSPEV

-200 DLVSFDELLSRSDF
+200 ELLSLDELLARSDF

-222 EETRNLIDKNAFRK
+222 DETRNLIDMNAMTK
-236 MKDGVI
+236 MKKGVI
-242 LIHCARG
+242 LINCARG
-249 GIVSERDLYDAIQ
+249 GIINEKDLYEAIKG
-262 EGKVA
+262 GKVA

-274 EKEPAVGNPLFELEQ
+274 EKEPAVGNPLLELDE
-289 VISTPHLGAST
+289 VVSTPHLGAST

-306 VSIAIA
+306 VAIAIA
-312 QQIVDYLTFGEARNA
+312 QQVVDYLLHGEARNA

-337 LPFLRPYLRL
+337 LPFLSPYLLL

-353 FLGQI
+353 FLSQI
-358 SNYAIEEVLIEYHGE
+358 ADYAIEEVLIEYHGE
-373 VVEYGTK
+373 LVNYGTR
-380 PITISVL
+380 PVMISIL
-387 KGMLT
+387 KGLLT

-399 NFVNAQVMA
+399 NYVNAPVMA
-408 KERGMKIT
+408 KERGIKIT
-416 ESSSAKT
+416 ESTSAT
-423 EDFAS
+423 HEDFAN
-428 LIAITARSKMEQNY
+428 LLAITVRSKMEQNT
-442 IAGALF
+442 IAGTLF

-454 IVKLNDFFIEAIPE
+454 IVKLNDFLIEAIPD
-468 GYILLVNNYDRPGVI
+468 GYILLVNNYDKPGVI
-483 GNVGTTLGNKNIN
+483 GNLGGTLGSRNIN

-519 PLPPGVLGEILRLP
+519 PLPPGMLGEILRLP
-533 NIISVRQIQ
+533 NIISVRQIV

>member
-1 VRRFSD
+1 M
-7 DSRWVGIEEIKKVLI
+7 EEIKRVLV
-22 SDPLSNKGLEILAR
+22 SDPLSSKGLEILER
-36 AKHLKYDIKPGLPPE
+36 AKGLKYDLKPGLSPE
-51 ELKKIIPEYDAI
+51 ELKKIIPEYDGI
-63 IIRSETKL
+63 IVRSETKL
-71 KAEIIEAADRLK
+71 KGDLIEAGNRLK

-109 TPQENAIAAAEHTIA
+109 TPQENAIAAAEHTMA
-124 MMLSISRRIP
+124 MIFSVSRKIP
-134 QATSSMKAGKWEK
+134 QATASMKAGKWEK

-161 IVGIGVIGSIVA
+161 LIGIGVIGTIVA

-183 VAYDPYISKEA
+183 IGYDPYLSKEI

-200 DLVSFDELLSRSDF
+200 DLVSLDELLRRSDF
-214 ISVHTPLT
+214 ISIHTPLT
-222 EETRNLIDKNAFRK
+222 EETRNLIDKNAFPK
-236 MKDGVI
+236 MKKGVI
-242 LIHCARG
+242 LINCARG
-249 GIVSERDLYDAIQ
+249 GIINETDLYDAVK
-262 EGKVA
+262 GGMVA

-274 EKEPAVGNPLFELEQ
+274 EKEPAVGNPLLELES
-289 VISTPHLGAST
+289 VISTPHLGAAT
-300 GEAQEN
+300 EEAQEN
-306 VSIAIA
+306 VAIAIA
-312 QQIVDYLTFGEARNA
+312 QQVVDFLTLGEARNA
-327 VNIPMVSPDI
+327 VNMPAVSPDI
-337 LPFLRPYLRL
+337 LPSLRPYLRL
-347 GEKLGS
+347 GEQLGS

-358 SNYAIEEVLIEYHGE
+358 SNYAIEEILIEYHGE
-373 VVEYGTK
+373 VVDYGIK

-387 KGMLT
+387 KGLLT

-399 NFVNAQVMA
+399 NFVNAPVMA
-408 KERGMKIT
+408 KERGIKIT
-416 ESSSAKT
+416 ESTRAEA

-428 LIAITARSKMEQNY
+428 LIALTARSKMEQNY
-442 IAGALF
+442 IAGTLF

-468 GYILLVNNYDRPGVI
+468 GHILLVNNYDKPGVI
-483 GNVGTTLGNKNIN
+483 GNIGNALGSRNIN

-506 MGGNAISLLHLDA
+506 MGGHAISLLHLDVS
-519 PLPPGVLGEILRLP
+519 LPPGMVGDILRMP